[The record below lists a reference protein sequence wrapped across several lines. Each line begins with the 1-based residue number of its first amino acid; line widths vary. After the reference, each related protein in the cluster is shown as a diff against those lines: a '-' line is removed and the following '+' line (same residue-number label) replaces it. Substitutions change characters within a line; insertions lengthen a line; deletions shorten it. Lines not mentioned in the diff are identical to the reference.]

1 MLRAALEGDIG
12 VAARC
17 FLAASGR
24 EFPTPEELVTA
35 HLAARVAF
43 DIHTLRR
50 ALTEKG

>member
-1 MLRAALEGDIG
+1 MLRAALEGDTN

-17 FLAASGR
+17 LLAASGR

-35 HLAARVAF
+35 HLAARAVI
-43 DIHTLRR
+43 DIHIIRR